1 MARGIMVMVTATA
14 MESISN
20 LAVKN
25 KYTSDIRV

>member
-1 MARGIMVMVTATA
+1 MAKDIMAMVTATA

-25 KYTSDIRV
+25 KYKSDIRV